1 MLKLYIFDTANTISA
16 ISLDTTNTMF
26 SAVSLMLRTR
36 SPRHH
41 WYFNKHGIHAESLI
55 LCTRCP
61 RYPGTTKMKSAAWLI
76 RQIWCPRYHDTTRT
90 KSAVSLILRTRCP
103 RYHDTT
109 KTKSAVSLL
118 YCTADMMSTVSWYY
132 KDEFSSITDSAD
144 MMSTES
150 WYYKDEFRSITH
162 ILRTWCPQYH
172 DTAKMKSAVSLT
184 YYGHDVQ
191 NFSHNDIA
199 TLYSESVAVC

>member
-76 RQIWCPRYHDTTRT
+76 R
-90 KSAVSLILRTRCP
+90 RTRCP

-191 NFSHNDIA
+191 NFSHNNMA